1 MIFSGLSNKYRFLIL
16 LLIISVNI
24 ILPPFLEHFFETF
37 IFFDILTTA
46 ILISTVFALNKNRT
60 YVAISALLAAPL
72 ILSIWLARYTGVA
85 VFTPVG
91 LFFGI
96 FFFIFTAFNILKFIL
111 SREYVTLEVIIGAVT
126 VYLMLGIIWSIC
138 YGFIETLFPG
148 SFNFMRQDG
157 MIEPYSII
165 YFSFVTLTT
174 LGYGDI
180 SPLTPVAQSLT
191 LVEALV
197 GQVYLVVLIAW
208 LVGMHISEKK
218 VNPHPG
224 KLSSYDI
231 E

>member
-24 ILPPFLEHFFETF
+24 VFPPFLEHFFDTF

-46 ILISTVFALNKNRT
+46 ILISTVFALNKNRR
-60 YVAISALLAAPL
+60 YVFISALLAAPL
-72 ILSIWLARYTGVA
+72 ILSIWLARYTGTA
-85 VFTPVG
+85 IFTPVG
-91 LFFGI
+91 LLFGI

-138 YGFIETLFPG
+138 YGFLETLFPG
-148 SFNFMRQDG
+148 SFNFIQQDG

-180 SPLTPVAQSLT
+180 APLTPVAQSLT

-218 VNPHPG
+218 VSAPG
-224 KLSSYDI
+224 HSRQSKH
-231 E
+231 